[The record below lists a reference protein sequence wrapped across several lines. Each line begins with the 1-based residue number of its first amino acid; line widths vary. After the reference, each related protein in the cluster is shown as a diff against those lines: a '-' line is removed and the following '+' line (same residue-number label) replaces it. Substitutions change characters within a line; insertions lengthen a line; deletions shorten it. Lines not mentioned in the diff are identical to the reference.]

1 MDRHQKKDLREET
14 NESYLLISWNLVEI
28 YLNMILMCYIKKKKK
43 KRTDKKKLIK
53 TTMMVAC
60 MHFFLL
66 FSIYNRFG
74 KDSDEKL

>member
-14 NESYLLISWNLVEI
+14 NESYLLISWNLIEL
-28 YLNMILMCYIKKKKK
+28 YLNMILMCYIKKKK